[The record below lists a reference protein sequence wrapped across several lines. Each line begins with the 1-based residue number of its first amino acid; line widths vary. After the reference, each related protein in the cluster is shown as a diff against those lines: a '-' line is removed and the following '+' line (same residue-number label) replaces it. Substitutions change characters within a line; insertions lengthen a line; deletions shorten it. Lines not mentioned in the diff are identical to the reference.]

1 MTAKNISNSKPAAAE
16 AQGVTDT
23 NAILAQRG
31 NVHGKFGDNAA
42 FHEYALAG
50 MQNNRDGLG
59 WQNLSARQKL
69 ALDVIQ
75 QKIARILSGD
85 ANFVDHWLDIEG
97 YAKLV
102 RTNLETG
109 KDR

>member
-1 MTAKNISNSKPAAAE
+1 MTAKTNKVPETPGKAVA
-16 AQGVTDT
+16 TDT
-23 NAILAQRG
+23 SEVLAQRG
-31 NVHGKFGDNAA
+31 NVHGKFGDNAT

-50 MQNNRDGLG
+50 MQSHREGLG

-75 QKIARILSGD
+75 QKVARILSGD
-85 ANFVDHWLDIEG
+85 ANFVDHWVDIEG

-102 RTNLETG
+102 RINLETG
-109 KDR
+109 EDR